1 LPEDA
6 FALAVPAAQ
15 QALAP
20 LVERLGQRLAPPE
33 AMQAGG
39 TDSLADWMW
48 RFRHVQAREIMET
61 QGPWIAKTQPRFG
74 PEVKERFDWAAT
86 ITETEAAAARE
97 QRETFARR
105 LAKLLGDDALLCL
118 PTAPGIAPLCES
130 NAEELV
136 AHRSGVLSLTSIAGL
151 ARLPEVTLPL
161 ARVSGCPLG
170 LSLVGPAGADE
181 DLLAF
186 AEAFCATEER
196 LDL

>member
-1 LPEDA
+1 MIRRPPVDKRTGPLCPYTTLFRSRLLLPEDA

-74 PEVKERFDWAAT
+74 TEVRERLEWAAT
-86 ITETEAAAARE
+86 DTETRE
-97 QRETFARR
+97 DGEGEGRR
-105 LAKLLGDDALLCL
+105 TIG
-118 PTAPGIAPLCES
+118 
-130 NAEELV
+130 
-136 AHRSGVLSLTSIAGL
+136 
-151 ARLPEVTLPL
+151 
-161 ARVSGCPLG
+161 
-170 LSLVGPAGADE
+170 
-181 DLLAF
+181 
-186 AEAFCATEER
+186 
-196 LDL
+196 

>member
-1 LPEDA
+1 
-6 FALAVPAAQ
+6 
-15 QALAP
+15 
-20 LVERLGQRLAPPE
+20 
-33 AMQAGG
+33 
-39 TDSLADWMW
+39 MW

-118 PTAPGIAPLCES
+118 PTAPGLAPPCAS

-136 AHRSGVLSLTSIAGL
+136 AHRPGLLSLTSLAGP
-151 ARLPEVTLPL
+151 ARPPGVRSPL
-161 ARVSGCPLG
+161 ARVSGCPSG
-170 LSLVGPAGADE
+170 LRS
-181 DLLAF
+181 
-186 AEAFCATEER
+186 AE
-196 LDL
+196 